1 MMHCSSATGGG
12 RAGLPR
18 VPGRP
23 LRAPGRPLFAPGRP
37 LFAPGRPLFAP
48 GRPLFAPGRPQRAP
62 SIAIGALSTHACA
75 RSGRA

>member
-48 GRPLFAPGRPQRAP
+48 GRPQRAP